1 MRVNGSM
8 VSDEKHVM
16 ALEAGDVRGLR
27 TLHVVEPLVTGAA
40 GAGWAVT
47 PPGVPAS
54 GPPAGRPG
62 CVARPGLVDRLEES
76 VAAKLAL
83 VVAPAGWGKTSLL
96 REWWLAG
103 DRSGRAWLS
112 VEAAHNDPARFWSAV
127 IAALGTVVPGIDAAA
142 VEALGRDG
150 AAGCVEPVLL
160 GHLAGVPE
168 RVTLVLDDFH
178 LITSPEVLGCF
189 GFWVERLP
197 PSVGV
202 VVAARSDPALP
213 LARLRAQGEL
223 AEIRAGE
230 LAFSEPEAAQLLG
243 GMAGAGLPAEQVRVL
258 WQQTEG
264 WAAGLYLAGLALRER
279 KDGDLAGFVRGFA
292 GDDRHIVDYLAAEV
306 LGGLPPRVRSFLLR
320 TCVLGRLSGPLCDAV
335 TGSGGSQGLLEE
347 IERAQLFVVPLDNTR
362 RWYRYRGLFAEA
374 LRGELDRSEP
384 GLAALLH
391 RRAAAWYRQHGP
403 VTEAIGHAIDAG
415 DLADARELIA
425 AHWAEVL
432 GQGLAGMLLSWLEQ
446 LPPELVA
453 ADARM
458 CLIGAVAACQAGRP
472 KEAGPWLAAAE
483 AAAPAGPLPDGP
495 GCVESGVALVRA
507 GCHHVAGDLAAAE
520 AAARRAAE
528 LELDAGAAPWQ
539 AAALAMLGA
548 VLSWRGRDGDAEP
561 LLEQVTRPAHPPAGA
576 LARLLALGCLA
587 AIAARRGDGDAAAR
601 HAREAAALATSHRL
615 ASHWATVT
623 ADLTMAGLLADRGDL
638 AAAEATA
645 AAALGHAQQH
655 RARLE
660 TAAAL
665 LTLAAIATRAGRD
678 ADARDRISQAAAVIA
693 QCPDPGILAGQ
704 LTAAQHQAALP
715 APAPAPRPHPPHR
728 RPDRPRGRGPPAANH
743 RQHQHRDRRRPR
755 GQRPHR
761 RTAPAKRLPQDP
773 RPQPC
778 RRRRLHGPPRQL
790 TPPRTGRSGAYYAVG
805 RLVGTPP
812 GT

>member
-1 MRVNGSM
+1 MEVADKTGRLTILPVPPRRAGGPAGAWAWSRSWKVMMRVNGSM
-8 VSDEKHVM
+8 VTDEMQVV
-16 ALEAGDVRGLR
+16 ALAAGDVWGRR
-27 TLHVVEPLVTGAA
+27 ALHVVEPLATGAA
-40 GAGWAVT
+40 GEGWAVT
-47 PPGVPAS
+47 PPGVPVS

-62 CVARPGLVDRLEES
+62 YVARLGLVDRLGES

-83 VVAPAGWGKTSLL
+83 VMAPAGWGKTSLL

-127 IAALGTVVPGIDAAA
+127 IAALGTVVPGIDAAV
-142 VEALGRDG
+142 VEAPGRDG

-160 GHLAGVPE
+160 GHLAGVRG

-178 LITSPEVLGCF
+178 RVISPEVLECF

-197 PSVGV
+197 PAVGLL
-202 VVAARSDPALP
+202 VAARSDPALP

-223 AEIRAGE
+223 AEIRTGE
-230 LAFSEPEAAQLLG
+230 LAFSEAEAAQLLG
-243 GMAGAGLPAEQVRVL
+243 GMAGAGLSAEQVRML
-258 WQQTEG
+258 WQRTEG

-279 KDGDLAGFVRGFA
+279 KDGDLAGFVRGIA
-292 GDDRHIVDYLAAEV
+292 GDDWHIGDYLAAEV
-306 LGGLPPRVRSFLLR
+306 LGELAPRVRSFVLR
-320 TCVLGRLSGPLCDAV
+320 TCVLGRLYGPLCDAV
-335 TGSGGSQGLLEE
+335 TGSGGPQGLLEE

-362 RWYRYRGLFAEA
+362 RWYRYHGLFAEA
-374 LRGELDRSEP
+374 LRGKLDRSEP

-403 VTEAIGHAIDAG
+403 VTEAIAHAIAAG

-432 GQGLAGMLLSWLEQ
+432 GQGLAGPLLSWLEQ
-446 LPPELVA
+446 LPPELIA

-458 CLIGAVAACQAGRP
+458 CLIGAVAACQDGRP
-472 KEAGPWLAAAE
+472 QEAGPWLAAAE
-483 AAAPAGPLPDGP
+483 AAAPAGPFPDGP
-495 GCVESGVALVRA
+495 GRVESGVALVRA
-507 GCHHVAGDLAAAE
+507 GCHHVAGDLAEAE
-520 AAARRAAE
+520 AAARR
-528 LELDAGAAPWQ
+528 

-561 LLEQVTRPAHPPAGA
+561 LLEQVTRPAHPSAGA

-601 HAREAAALATSHRL
+601 HAREAAALAASHRL
-615 ASHWATVT
+615 AGHWATVT
-623 ADLTMAGLLADRGDL
+623 ADLTMAGLLAVRGDL
-638 AAAEATA
+638 AAAEAAA
-645 AAALGHAQQH
+645 AAALSHAQQH

-665 LTLAAIATRAGRD
+665 LTLAAVATRAGRD
-678 ADARDRISQAAAVIA
+678 ADARDRIGQAAAVIA

-715 APAPAPRPHPPHR
+715 APPPPPPRPPPPPP
-728 RPDRPRGRGPPAANH
+728 RPPPPQGPGPP
-743 RQHQHRDRRRPR
+743 
-755 GQRPHR
+755 
-761 RTAPAKRLPQDP
+761 
-773 RPQPC
+773 
-778 RRRRLHGPPRQL
+778 
-790 TPPRTGRSGAYYAVG
+790 
-805 RLVGTPP
+805 
-812 GT
+812 